1 MIYNLTD
8 ASDVFKCNHDCKN
21 SDKKDHFTSN
31 RWFFKPHHDIFPI
44 QVSRTSPLM
53 GAAHTSLFKLF
64 GSLKINCTVRRWLN
78 LLHIRRTYVKT
89 LRERGLH
96 VYGATHLLVQG
107 GIFGKYSM
115 GSKPCFGSTDLAFR
129 LPPEIAAGRRRFPAA
144 TKMRYLQ
151 VYRLAGS

>member
-31 RWFFKPHHDIFPI
+31 RWFSSRITTSSPI
-44 QVSRTSPLM
+44 KVSRMSLLM
-53 GAAHTSLFKLF
+53 GATHTSQFKLF

-78 LLHIRRTYVKT
+78 LLHIRRTNVKT

-129 LPPEIAAGRRRFPAA
+129 LPPEIAAGRRGFPPANEILDLYI
-144 TKMRYLQ
+144 MR
-151 VYRLAGS
+151 